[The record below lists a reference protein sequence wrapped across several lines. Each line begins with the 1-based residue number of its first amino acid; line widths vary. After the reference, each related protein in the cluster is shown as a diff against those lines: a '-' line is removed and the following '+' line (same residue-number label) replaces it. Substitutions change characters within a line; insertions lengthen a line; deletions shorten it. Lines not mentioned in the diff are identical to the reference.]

1 MSKSSGTN
9 ADGRGAAPEA
19 MDVKA
24 GGHDSL
30 RFRVAAWVMAH
41 RAWVGIFFLLVT
53 LGFAA
58 GIPGVTIKTIFSDLL
73 PKDDPFVQVFK
84 DHPNFGNPLTVTVMI
99 KRADG
104 SDIYNSETLD
114 KVWNFTRDIDLVPGI
129 DHDSL
134 ISIATEKARYAEA
147 TPDGVDMRPLMDDKV
162 PATEEQIADFRRR
175 VEQSPNVRTFYV
187 SGDETATLVTA
198 AFLENLLDYGV
209 VFEQVQALA
218 EQYRD
223 DNHEVYVVGQPI
235 LTGWVYRLQQQTYTI
250 FAITLLALVVA
261 LALYMRNLA
270 GTLTPIICSAAA
282 AVWGFG
288 LVGWIS
294 SPIEPLLMIVPLLLI
309 ARSFSHCV
317 QFTERFYEIYAHLKD
332 KRKSAEIT
340 MAVMMAPSILGVITD
355 ALGIVFIAVAP
366 IPAMER
372 FALFCGFW
380 AFCIIPTGVFLI
392 SILLSYLPAPKNV
405 EAIVAEKGEGG
416 FHALQKQALERIASR
431 TYGQKAKLTGAV
443 ALVISV
449 VAIVLSFQIK
459 IGNPVEGSNL
469 LWEDSNFNTAIRAVN
484 DHFPG
489 VNTLEIILEARE
501 RDINNRIAR
510 TPGVVEVSLA
520 IQAMVEADETMPPR
534 ATLSFS
540 DYMMEGNRLF
550 SGGHPKWL
558 PLDPTDAAVRAAGNA
573 VVFGTNP
580 VNFSHIT
587 DFEFQNSTIS
597 LWYKDNKQETVDAAL
612 ASARRAVEAVGTEHE
627 NFTVRLASGTI
638 ALQQAMNIVVSR
650 YHWLILG
657 LLNLAIFV
665 VATYAYRSVVAALIV
680 LIPVNL
686 SNFLLTA
693 TMHVMGIGLDINS
706 VMVAV
711 LGVGVGIDYGIY
723 LLSRICEEF
732 TGQGHDWGKAITAAL
747 TTTGKAIMFTATIM
761 LIGILPWYFLSDL
774 KFMADMGLL
783 LVAIMLIN
791 MVLAL
796 VVLPL
801 LVWVIKPK
809 FAAREDLMV
818 GESVDLTK
826 FMNQDATVLRTAAA
840 TG

>member
-1 MSKSSGTN
+1 MNST
-9 ADGRGAAPEA
+9 
-19 MDVKA
+19 
-24 GGHDSL
+24 
-30 RFRVAAWVMAH
+30 RFRIAAWVMAH
-41 RAWVGIFFLLVT
+41 RFWVGCAFVLVT

-58 GIPGVTIKTIFSDLL
+58 GIPGVQIKTIFSDLL

-99 KRADG
+99 KRTDG
-104 SDIYNSETLD
+104 DIYNHETLA
-114 KVWNFTRDIDLVPGI
+114 KVWNFTRDIDLTPGI
-129 DHDSL
+129 NHDSL

-147 TPDGVDMRPLMDDKV
+147 TPDGVDMRPLMGDAIPTTPD
-162 PATEEQIADFRRR
+162 EIEDFRRR
-175 VEQSPNVRTFYV
+175 VEQSPNARTFYV
-187 SGDETATLVTA
+187 SGDETATIINA

-209 VFEQVQALA
+209 AFEFVQNLA

-235 LTGWVYRLQQQTYTI
+235 LTGWVYQLQNQTYTI
-250 FAITLLALVVA
+250 FAITLIALVVA

-270 GTLTPIICSAAA
+270 GTITPIICSAVAA
-282 AVWGFG
+282 IWGFG
-288 LVGWIS
+288 LVGWIG

-317 QFTERFYEIYAHLKD
+317 QFTERFYEIYAQLRD
-332 KRKSAEIT
+332 RKKAAEVT
-340 MAVMMAPSILGVITD
+340 MGVMMAPSILGVITD
-355 ALGIVFIAVAP
+355 GLGIVFIAVAP

-380 AFCIIPTGVFLI
+380 AFCIIPTGVYLI
-392 SILLSYLPAPKNV
+392 SILLSYLPTPKNID
-405 EAIVAEKGEGG
+405 AIVAEKGDKG
-416 FHALQKQALERIASR
+416 FHAVQKRVLEQVASH
-431 TYGQKAKLTGAV
+431 TYGRSARLTTVIV
-443 ALVISV
+443 ALVAV
-449 VAIVLSFQIK
+449 FAIYQASQIK

-469 LWEDSNFNTAIRAVN
+469 LWEDSDFNTAIRAIN
-484 DHFPG
+484 AHFPG
-489 VNTLEIILEARE
+489 VNTLEIILEAKE
-501 RDINNRIAR
+501 IDLNNRVAR
-510 TPGVVEVSLA
+510 TPDAVAVSLA
-520 IQAMVEADETMPPR
+520 IQSMVEADPVQPPR
-534 ATLSFS
+534 ATLSFA

-558 PLDPTDAAVRAAGNA
+558 PLDLTDSAVRAAGTA

-587 DFEFQNSTIS
+587 DYEFQNSTIS
-597 LWYKDNKQETVDAAL
+597 LWYKDNKQETVDGAL
-612 ASARRAVEAVGTEHE
+612 ASAQRAVDAVGTDHE
-627 NFTVRLASGTI
+627 DFTVRLASGTI
-638 ALQQAMNIVVSR
+638 ALQQAMNTVVDR

-665 VATYAYRSVVAALIV
+665 VAGYAYRSIIAAIIV

-686 SNFLLTA
+686 SNFMLTA
-693 TMHVMGIGLDINS
+693 TMHIMGIGLDINS

-732 TGQGHDWGKAITAAL
+732 TANDHDWGKAITASL

-801 LVWVIKPK
+801 LVWLIKPR

-818 GESVDLTK
+818 GESVDLSL
-826 FMNQDATVLRTAAA
+826 FMKADADSGLRPATAA
-840 TG
+840 